1 MNPLGLF
8 AFAALLSSP
17 TAAGQTP
24 TGPIID
30 SIEIVIEDVFED
42 GGLTPDYWAYRLAN
56 QLHVETK
63 EVVIRR
69 ELLFR
74 EGEPLESEALA
85 QTERNLRALPFLRR
99 ARIET
104 HPAETDGEGAVR
116 VRVVVGDSWSTV
128 PEARL
133 AKVGNEWVWAL
144 GASEGNLFGR
154 GMDLEAL
161 HSSGL
166 DRDETYVLF
175 RDPRLFG
182 SRVALSTYYSDAS
195 DGHHAA
201 FSGQRPFYSLQS
213 LWSFRA
219 GFEDF
224 DRLDPLYEDGERI
237 EELRH
242 TRRRAD
248 FEVARAVRR
257 SDRSA
262 LRLHLGY
269 QLSEDEVELDRRE
282 FGIVQIGL
290 TSSFHSFRELTH
302 VNRFERTE
310 DINLGNEAA
319 AFVGISTPSLGGEP
333 DDSYFF
339 FLSERRGFSLN
350 RDGFLLGAATWQ
362 ARHRNGGIENSIA
375 RFRMDLVQKLSP
387 RRILLAKADY
397 HHGSNLDPEVQLRLG
412 AESGLR
418 GYPVRQF
425 NGNRSLLLSFE
436 GRWFVADDVLRLVS
450 IGVAGFVDSGFAWP
464 EGAKVALQDLRSD
477 VGVSLLLGANRVS
490 ASRPGIRL
498 DLAYALNPIAG
509 RSPWLFS
516 AGSQVGF

>member
-1 MNPLGLF
+1 MSMTALGL
-8 AFAALLSSP
+8 ALALLSP
-17 TAAGQTP
+17 PVAVGEDRP
-24 TGPIID
+24 GPIVD
-30 SIEIVIEDVFED
+30 AIEIVIEDVFED
-42 GGLTPDYWAYRLAN
+42 SGLTPDHWPYRLAN

-63 EVVIRR
+63 ESVIRR

-74 EGEPLESEALA
+74 EGEPLDREALA
-85 QTERNLRALPFLRR
+85 QTERNLRALPFLRQ

-104 HPAETDGEGAVR
+104 HPAGTDGTGDVR

-133 AKVGNEWVWAL
+133 SKVGNEWVWAL
-144 GASEGNLFGR
+144 GASEKNLFGR
-154 GMDLEAL
+154 GMELRAL

-166 DRDETYVLF
+166 DRDETYVLY

-182 SRVALSTYYSDAS
+182 SRVGLSTFYSDAS
-195 DGHHAA
+195 DGHHGALSA
-201 FSGQRPFYSLQS
+201 HRPFYSLDS
-213 LWSFRA
+213 LWSFHA

-224 DRLDPLYEDGERI
+224 DRLDPLYENGERI

-242 TRRRAD
+242 TRELAEFD
-248 FEVARAVRR
+248 VARAVKR
-257 SDRSA
+257 SDTSA

-269 QLSEDEVELDRRE
+269 QLSEDDVELDNRK
-282 FGIVQIGL
+282 FGIVQVGL
-290 TSSFHSFRELTH
+290 TSVVHSFRELTH

-310 DINLGNEAA
+310 DVNLGNEAA
-319 AFVGISTPSLGGEP
+319 AFVGISTPGLGGESG
-333 DDSYFF
+333 DSYFF

-350 RDGFLLGAATWQ
+350 PEGFLLGAASWQ
-362 ARHRNGGIENSIA
+362 ARHRNGSIENSIA
-375 RFRMDLVQKLSP
+375 RFRLDLVQKVSP

-425 NGNRSLLLSFE
+425 NGTRSLLLGFE

-450 IGVAGFVDSGFAWP
+450 LGIAGFVDSGFAWP
-464 EGAKVALQDLRSD
+464 EGTKVALHDLRSD

-490 ASRPGIRL
+490 ASRPGVRL
-498 DLAYALNPIAG
+498 DLAYALNPVDG

-516 AGSQVGF
+516 AGSQLGF

>member
-1 MNPLGLF
+1 MNALGLF
-8 AFAALLSSP
+8 AVAALLQP
-17 TAAGQTP
+17 PAAAGRDRS
-24 TGPIID
+24 GPIID
-30 SIEIVIEDVFED
+30 AIEIVIEDVFED
-42 GGLTPDYWAYRLAN
+42 SGLTPDSWAYRLAN
-56 QLHVETK
+56 DLHIETK
-63 EVVIRR
+63 DVVIRR

-74 EGEPLESEALA
+74 EGEPLDREALA

-104 HPAETDGEGAVR
+104 HPAGTDGMGTVR

-154 GMDLEAL
+154 GKELEAL

-166 DRDETYVLF
+166 DRDETHVLF

-182 SRVALSTYYSDAS
+182 SRVALSTYYSAAS

-201 FSGQRPFYSLQS
+201 FGARRPFYSLDS

-219 GFEDF
+219 GLEDF
-224 DRLDPLYEDGERI
+224 DRLDPLYQDGERI
-237 EELRH
+237 EQLRH
-242 TRRRAD
+242 TRRRTD
-248 FEVARAVRR
+248 FELARAVRR
-257 SDRSA
+257 SETSA

-269 QLSEDEVELDRRE
+269 QLSEDEVELDIRK
-282 FGIVQIGL
+282 FGIVQVGL
-290 TSSFHSFRELTH
+290 TSIFHSFRKLTH

-319 AFVGISTPSLGGEP
+319 AFVGIATPSLGGEP
-333 DDSYFF
+333 GDSYFF
-339 FLSERRGFSLN
+339 SLSERRGFSLN
-350 RDGFLLGAATWQ
+350 SDGFLLGATSWQ
-362 ARHRNGGIENSIA
+362 ARHRNGGFENAVA
-375 RFRMDLVQKLSP
+375 RFRLDLVQKVSP

-397 HHGSNLDPEVQLRLG
+397 HHGANLDPEVQLRLG

-425 NGNRSLLLSFE
+425 NGTRSLLFSVE

-464 EGAKVALQDLRSD
+464 EGSKVALHDLRSD

-490 ASRPGIRL
+490 ASRPGVRL

>member
-1 MNPLGLF
+1 MNALALF
-8 AFAALLSSP
+8 ALGALLAQPS
-17 TAAGQTP
+17 A
-24 TGPIID
+24 PIID
-30 SIEIVIEDVFED
+30 SIEIQIEDVFED
-42 GGLTPDYWAYRLAN
+42 GGLTPDHWVYRLGN
-56 QLHVETK
+56 HLHVETK

-74 EGEPLESEALA
+74 EGEPLVPEALA

-104 HPAETDGEGAVR
+104 HPAQTDDTRAVR
-116 VRVVVGDSWSTV
+116 VRVVVGDSWSML
-128 PEARL
+128 PEVRL
-133 AKVGNEWVWAL
+133 AKVGNEWVWGV

-154 GMDLEAL
+154 GKELEAV

-166 DRDETYVLF
+166 DRDETYVF
-175 RDPRLFG
+175 YRDPRLVG
-182 SRVALSTYYSDAS
+182 SRVALSTYYSAAS

-201 FSGQRPFYSLQS
+201 FGAQRRFYSLDS

-224 DRLDPLYEDGERI
+224 DRLDPLYQDGDRI
-237 EELRH
+237 GELRH
-242 TRRRAD
+242 TRESSD

-257 SDRSA
+257 SNTSA

-269 QLSEDEVELDRRE
+269 QLSDDEVELETRK
-282 FGIVQIGL
+282 FGIVQVGL
-290 TSSFHSFRELTH
+290 TSVVHAFRKVTH

-319 AFVGISTPSLGGEP
+319 AFVGLSTPSLGGEP
-333 DDSYFF
+333 GDSYFF
-339 FLSERRGFSLN
+339 FLSERRGFALN
-350 RDGFLLGAATWQ
+350 PDGFLLGAASWQ
-362 ARHRNGGIENSIA
+362 ARHRGGGIENGIA
-375 RFRMDLVQKLSP
+375 RFRLDLVQKLSP
-387 RRILLAKADY
+387 RRVLLAKADF
-397 HHGSNLDPEVQLRLG
+397 HHGTNLDPEVQIRLG

-425 NGNRSLLLSFE
+425 NGDRSLLFSAE
-436 GRWFVADDVLRLVS
+436 VRWFLADDVHRLVS
-450 IGVAGFVDSGFAWP
+450 LGVAGFVDSGFAWP
-464 EGAKVALQDLRSD
+464 EGTKVAIDDLRSD

-490 ASRPGIRL
+490 ASRPGVRF
-498 DLAYALNPIAG
+498 DVAYALNPIDG

>member
-1 MNPLGLF
+1 MNALGLF
-8 AFAALLSSP
+8 ALGTLLCP
-17 TAAGQTP
+17 PVAAGQDRS
-24 TGPIID
+24 GPIID
-30 SIEIVIEDVFED
+30 SIEIRIEDVFED

-74 EGEPLESEALA
+74 EGEPLDPEALA

-104 HPAETDGEGAVR
+104 HPAQTDGTGAVR
-116 VRVVVGDSWSTV
+116 VRVVVGDSWSTI

-133 AKVGNEWVWAL
+133 AKVGNEWTWGI
-144 GASEGNLFGR
+144 GATEGNLFGR
-154 GMDLEAL
+154 GKELQAL

-166 DRDETYVLF
+166 DRDETYVLY
-175 RDPRLFG
+175 RDPRLLG
-182 SRVALSTYYSDAS
+182 SRVGLSTFYSAAS

-201 FSGQRPFYSLQS
+201 FGAQRPFYSLDS

-224 DRLDPLYEDGERI
+224 DRLDPLYQDGERI

-242 TRRRAD
+242 TRRHND
-248 FEVARAVRR
+248 FEVARALRRR
-257 SDRSA
+257 SASA
-262 LRLHLGY
+262 MRLHLGY
-269 QLSEDEVELDRRE
+269 QFSEDVVELDIRK
-282 FGIVQIGL
+282 FGMVQVGL
-290 TSSFHSFRELTH
+290 TSVVHAFRKVTYLH
-302 VNRFERTE
+302 RFERTE

-319 AFVGISTPSLGGEP
+319 AFVGISAASLGGEP
-333 DDSYFF
+333 GDSYFF
-339 FLSERRGFSLN
+339 FLSERRGFALN
-350 RDGFLLGAATWQ
+350 ADGFLLGAASWQ
-362 ARHRNGGIENSIA
+362 ARHRNGEIENA
-375 RFRMDLVQKLSP
+375 VAQKISP

-397 HHGSNLDPEVQLRLG
+397 NHGSNLDPEIQLRLG

-425 NGNRSLLLSFE
+425 NGSRSLLLDFE

-450 IGVAGFVDSGFAWP
+450 VGIAGFVDSGFAWP
-464 EGAKVALQDLRSD
+464 EGTKVALDDLRSD

-490 ASRPGIRL
+490 VSRPGVRF
-498 DLAYALNPIAG
+498 DLAYALHPVAG

>member
-1 MNPLGLF
+1 MNALGLF
-8 AFAALLSSP
+8 ALGTLLCP
-17 TAAGQTP
+17 PVAAGQDRS
-24 TGPIID
+24 GPIID
-30 SIEIVIEDVFED
+30 SIEIRIEDVFED

-74 EGEPLESEALA
+74 EGEPLDSEALA

-104 HPAETDGEGAVR
+104 HPAQTDGTGAVR

-128 PEARL
+128 PEARI

-154 GMDLEAL
+154 GKELRAL

-166 DRDETYVLF
+166 DRDETYVLY
-175 RDPRLFG
+175 RDPRLLG
-182 SRVALSTYYSDAS
+182 SRVALSTYYSAAS
-195 DGHHAA
+195 DGHNAA
-201 FSGQRPFYSLQS
+201 FGAQRPFYSLGS

-242 TRRRAD
+242 TRQRAD

-257 SDRSA
+257 SGRSA

-269 QLSEDEVELDRRE
+269 QLSEDDVEVDTRK
-282 FGIVQIGL
+282 FGIVQVGL
-290 TSSFHSFRELTH
+290 TSVFHSFRKLTH
-302 VNRFERTE
+302 MNRFERTE

-319 AFVGISTPSLGGEP
+319 AFVGVSTPSLGGEP
-333 DDSYFF
+333 GDSYFF
-339 FLSERRGFSLN
+339 FLSERRGFALN
-350 RDGFLLGAATWQ
+350 PDGFLLGAASWQ
-362 ARHRNGGIENSIA
+362 ARHRNGEMENAVA
-375 RFRMDLVQKLSP
+375 RFRLDLVQKISP

-397 HHGSNLDPEVQLRLG
+397 NHGSNLDPEVQLRLG

-425 NGNRSLLLSFE
+425 NGDRSLLLSFE
-436 GRWFVADDVLRLVS
+436 GRWFLADDVLRLVS
-450 IGVAGFVDSGFAWP
+450 LGIAGFVDSGFAWP
-464 EGAKVALQDLRSD
+464 EGTKVALDDLRSD

-490 ASRPGIRL
+490 ASRPGVRF
-498 DLAYALNPIAG
+498 DLAYALHPIAG

>member
-1 MNPLGLF
+1 MNALRLF
-8 AFAALLSSP
+8 ALGAYLAQPAA
-17 TAAGQTP
+17 A
-24 TGPIID
+24 IIE

-42 GGLTPDYWAYRLAN
+42 GGLTPDHWVYRLGN
-56 QLHVETK
+56 RLHVETK

-74 EGEPLESEALA
+74 EGEVLDPETLA

-104 HPAETDGEGAVR
+104 HPDGTGRVR
-116 VRVVVGDSWSTV
+116 LRVVVGDSWSTV
-128 PEARL
+128 PEARV

-154 GMDLEAL
+154 GKEIEAL

-166 DRDETYVLF
+166 DRDETHVLF
-175 RDPRLFG
+175 RDPRLLG
-182 SRVALSTYYSDAS
+182 SRVALSTYYSGAS

-201 FSGQRPFYSLQS
+201 FGGNRPFYSLDS

-237 EELRH
+237 EQLRH
-242 TRRRAD
+242 QRTRTD
-248 FEVARAVRR
+248 FEVARALRR
-257 SDRSA
+257 ADKSA
-262 LRLHLGY
+262 LRLHFAY
-269 QLSEDEVELDRRE
+269 QLSDDEVELDRRK
-282 FGIVQIGL
+282 FGILQAGV
-290 TSSFHSFRELTH
+290 TSIFHSFRELTH

-319 AFVGISTPSLGGEP
+319 AFVGVSTPSLGGEP
-333 DDSYFF
+333 GNAYFF

-350 RDGFLLGAATWQ
+350 RDGFLLGAASWQ
-362 ARHRNGGIENSIA
+362 ARHRNGEIENALA
-375 RFRMDLVQKLSP
+375 RFRLDLVQKISL
-387 RRILLAKADY
+387 RRLLVAKADY
-397 HHGSNLDPEVQLRLG
+397 QHGSNLDPEVQLRLG

-425 NGNRSLLLSFE
+425 NGSRSLLLSFE
-436 GRWFVADDVLRLVS
+436 GRWFLADDVLRLVS
-450 IGVAGFVDSGFAWP
+450 LGVAGFVDSGFAWP
-464 EGAKVALQDLRSD
+464 EGAKVALHDLRSD
-477 VGVSLLLGANRVS
+477 VGLSLLLGANRVS
-490 ASRPGIRL
+490 ASRPGVRL

>member
-1 MNPLGLF
+1 MHALF
-8 AFAALLSSP
+8 ALAALLCPPAGP
-17 TAAGQTP
+17 T
-24 TGPIID
+24 ID
-30 SIEIVIEDVFED
+30 RIEIRIEDVFED
-42 GGLTPDYWAYRLAN
+42 GGLTPDHWVYRLGN
-56 QLHVETK
+56 QLHIETK

-74 EGEPLESEALA
+74 EGEPLDPEALA
-85 QTERNLRALPFLRR
+85 ETERNLRALPFIRR

-104 HPAETDGEGAVR
+104 HPLGGNVG
-116 VRVVVGDSWSTV
+116 VKVIVGDSWSTV

-133 AKVGNEWVWAL
+133 SKVGNKWIWAL

-154 GMDLEAL
+154 GKEIEAL
-161 HSSGL
+161 HTSGL
-166 DRDETYVLF
+166 DRDETHVLF
-175 RDPRLFG
+175 RDPRFFG
-182 SRVALSTYYSDAS
+182 SRFSVSTYYSSAS

-201 FSGQRPFYSLQS
+201 LGALRPFYSLSS

-224 DRLDPLYEDGERI
+224 DRLDPIYQDGERV
-237 EELRH
+237 EQLRH
-242 TRRRAD
+242 TRERYD
-248 FEVARAVRR
+248 FEAARAVRR

-262 LRLHLGY
+262 LRLHIGY
-269 QLSEDEVELDRRE
+269 QFSDDLVEQDSRK
-282 FGIVQIGL
+282 FGIAQVGL
-290 TSSFHSFRELTH
+290 TSIFHSFRKLTH

-333 DDSYFF
+333 GDSYFF
-339 FLSERRGFSLN
+339 FLSERRGFPLTAE
-350 RDGFLLGAATWQ
+350 GFLLGTASWQ
-362 ARHRNGGIENSIA
+362 ARHRHSEMENSIA
-375 RFRMDLVQKLSP
+375 RFRLDWVQKFSEK
-387 RRILLAKADY
+387 RILLAKADY

-425 NGNRSLLLSFE
+425 NGTRSLLLSVE
-436 GRWFVADDVLRLVS
+436 GRWFFADDVLRLVS
-450 IGVAGFVDSGFAWP
+450 VGVAGFVDSGYAWP
-464 EGAKVALQDLRSD
+464 EGMKVALKDLRSD

-490 ASRPGIRL
+490 ASRPGVRV
-498 DLAYALNPIAG
+498 DLAYALRPIEG
-509 RSPWLFS
+509 RSPWLLS

>member
-1 MNPLGLF
+1 MNALGLL
-8 AFAALLSSP
+8 ALGALLSP
-17 TAAGQTP
+17 PVAAGQDRS
-24 TGPIID
+24 GPIID

-56 QLHVETK
+56 ELHLETK

-74 EGEPLESEALA
+74 AGEPLDPEALA
-85 QTERNLRALPFLRR
+85 QTERNLRSLPFLRR

-104 HPAETDGEGAVR
+104 HPAETDGTGAVG

-133 AKVGNEWVWAL
+133 AKVGNEWVWSL

-154 GMDLEAL
+154 GKELRAL

-166 DRDETYVLF
+166 DRDETYVLY
-175 RDPRLFG
+175 RDPRLLG
-182 SRVALSTYYSDAS
+182 SRVGLSTFYSAAS

-201 FSGQRPFYSLQS
+201 FGAQRPFYSLDS

-242 TRRRAD
+242 TRRRTD

-257 SDRSA
+257 SDTSA

-269 QLSEDEVELDRRE
+269 QFSEDLVELEARK
-282 FGIVQIGL
+282 FGIVQVGL
-290 TSSFHSFRELTH
+290 TSNFHSFRKLTH

-319 AFVGISTPSLGGEP
+319 AFAGISTPSLGGEP
-333 DDSYFF
+333 GESYFF
-339 FLSERRGFSLN
+339 FLSERRGFALN
-350 RDGFLLGAATWQ
+350 ADGFLLGTTSWQ
-362 ARHRNGGIENSIA
+362 ARHRNGELENALA
-375 RFRMDLVQKLSP
+375 RFRLDLVQKISP
-387 RRILLAKADY
+387 RRSLLAKADY

-425 NGNRSLLLSFE
+425 DGSRSLLLSFE
-436 GRWFVADDVLRLVS
+436 GRWFLADDVLRLVS
-450 IGVAGFVDSGFAWP
+450 VGVAGFVDSGFAWP
-464 EGAKVALQDLRSD
+464 EGTKVALKDLRSD

-490 ASRPGIRL
+490 AARPGVRF

>member
-1 MNPLGLF
+1 MNGLV
-8 AFAALLSSP
+8 ALAALVFSTS
-17 TAAGQTP
+17 
-24 TGPIID
+24 TGPPAPAPGPVID
-30 SIEIVIEDVFED
+30 SIEIRIEDVFED
-42 GGLTPDYWAYRLAN
+42 GGLTPDQWIYRLGN
-56 QLHVETK
+56 QLHIETK

-74 EGEPLESEALA
+74 EGETLDPEALA
-85 QTERNLRALPFLRR
+85 ETERNLRALPFLRR

-104 HPAETDGEGAVR
+104 HPAGTNGTAVQ

-133 AKVGNEWVWAL
+133 SKVGNKWIWAL

-154 GMDLEAL
+154 GKELEAL
-161 HSSGL
+161 HTSGL

-175 RDPRLFG
+175 RDPRLLG

-195 DGHHAA
+195 DGHHTALGA
-201 FSGQRPFYSLQS
+201 LRPFYSLSS

-224 DRLDPLYEDGERI
+224 DRLDPLYEDGERVDQ
-237 EELRH
+237 LRH
-242 TRRRAD
+242 TRERVD
-248 FEVARAVRR
+248 FEAARAVRR
-257 SDRSA
+257 RDRNA

-269 QLSEDEVELDRRE
+269 QLSKDLVEDDARK
-282 FGIVQIGL
+282 FGIVQVGL
-290 TSSFHSFRELTH
+290 TSVSHSFRKLTH

-319 AFVGISTPSLGGEP
+319 AFVGISTPALGGEP
-333 DDSYFF
+333 GDSWFF

-350 RDGFLLGAATWQ
+350 ADGFLRGMATWQ
-362 ARHRNGGIENSIA
+362 ARHRRSEMENAIA
-375 RFRMDLVQKLSP
+375 RFRLDWLQKLSP

-397 HHGSNLDPEVQLRLG
+397 QHGSNLDPEVQLRLG

-425 NGNRSLLLSFE
+425 NGSRSLLLSLE
-436 GRWFVADDVLRLVS
+436 GRWFLADDVLRLVS
-450 IGVAGFVDSGFAWP
+450 VGVAGFLDSGFAWP
-464 EGAKVALQDLRSD
+464 EGKKVALKDLRSD
-477 VGVSLLLGANRVS
+477 IGVSLLLGANRVS
-490 ASRPGIRL
+490 SSRPGVRV
-498 DLAYALNPIAG
+498 DLAYALHPVEG
-509 RSPWLFS
+509 RSPWLLS
-516 AGSQVGF
+516 AGSSVGF

>member
-1 MNPLGLF
+1 MNALGILTLW
-8 AFAALLSSP
+8 ALLCPS
-17 TAAGQTP
+17 AASGQSRS
-24 TGPIID
+24 GPIVE

-42 GGLTPDYWAYRLAN
+42 GGLTPENWVYQLGN
-56 QLHVETK
+56 HLHVETK
-63 EVVIRR
+63 EIVIRR
-69 ELLFR
+69 ELLFK
-74 EGEPLESEALA
+74 EGEPLDRETLA

-104 HPAETDGEGAVR
+104 HPAETDGTSAVR

-133 AKVGNEWVWAL
+133 SKVGNEWVWAL

-154 GMDLEAL
+154 GKEVEAL

-182 SRVALSTYYSDAS
+182 SRVALSTYYSAAS

-201 FSGQRPFYSLQS
+201 FGARRPFYSLGS
-213 LWSFRA
+213 LWSFGA

-237 EELRH
+237 AELRH
-242 TRRRAD
+242 TRTRAD
-248 FEVARAVRR
+248 FEVSRAVRR
-257 SDRSA
+257 SDASA

-269 QLSEDEVELDRRE
+269 RFEDDQVELDTRQ
-282 FGIVQIGL
+282 FGVVQAGL
-290 TSSFHSFRELTH
+290 TSVFHSFRQLTH
-302 VNRFERTE
+302 VNRFERIE
-310 DINLGNEAA
+310 DVNLGNEAA
-319 AFVGISTPSLGGEP
+319 AFAGISTPPFGGEP
-333 DDSYFF
+333 GNAYFF
-339 FLSERRGFSLN
+339 FLSERRGFALN
-350 RDGFLLGAATWQ
+350 TDGFLLGSASWQ
-362 ARHRNGGIENSIA
+362 ARHRNGEIENAIA
-375 RFRMDLVQKLSP
+375 RFRLDLVQKISP
-387 RRILLAKADY
+387 RRLLVAKADY
-397 HHGSNLDPEVQLRLG
+397 HHGSNLDPEIQFRLG

-425 NGNRSLLLSFE
+425 NGSRSLLFSFE
-436 GRWFVADDVLRLVS
+436 ARWFLADDVLRLVS
-450 IGVAGFVDSGFAWP
+450 LGIAGFVDSGFAWP
-464 EGAKVALQDLRSD
+464 EGTKVALDDLRSD

-490 ASRPGIRL
+490 AGRPGVRI
-498 DLAYALNPIAG
+498 DLAYALHPIDG
-509 RSPWLFS
+509 RSPWLLS